1 MDSNILVHVLCAV
14 CYVLCVCLLS
24 SSYTLY
30 YTELLSD
37 GVGIAEMRWREIK
50 EINQQE
56 QQVSSEDGTTA
67 DELSI
72 SPQKVLD
79 AEKDLLSAYN
89 STVYGLPHLAL
100 ILPTQ

>member
-1 MDSNILVHVLCAV
+1 M
-14 CYVLCVCLLS
+14 CLLT
-24 SSYTLY
+24 TLY

-37 GVGIAEMRWREIK
+37 GVGIGEMRWREIK
-50 EINQQE
+50 EMNQQ
-56 QQVSSEDGTTA
+56 QQQDDGTTT

-72 SPQKVLD
+72 SPQKALD
-79 AEKDLLSAYN
+79 TQKDLLSAYN